1 MKNDVSP
8 LEEARQEH
16 IRKHGSMLY
25 CVERDTI
32 CAFMQ
37 DAWITGCQRSL
48 CILDDPENIA
58 LMKRI
63 ELKRAENARLEKRK
77 DEKAAPIRNQT
88 GRIRSYKQ
96 IKLEEIHRL
105 EEQSQ
110 QAYHNNNPR
119 QGETLF
125 NRAQIMRGELKR
137 WEKEQKER

>member
-1 MKNDVSP
+1 MKNDVSL

-16 IRKHGSMLY
+16 MKEHGSMLY

-37 DAWITGCQRSL
+37 DAWISGCQRSL

-63 ELKRAENARLEKRK
+63 ELKRIENARLEKRK
-77 DEKAAPIRNQT
+77 DEQAAPIRNQT
-88 GRIRSYKQ
+88 GRTGSYKQ
-96 IKLEEIHRL
+96 RKLEEIHRL